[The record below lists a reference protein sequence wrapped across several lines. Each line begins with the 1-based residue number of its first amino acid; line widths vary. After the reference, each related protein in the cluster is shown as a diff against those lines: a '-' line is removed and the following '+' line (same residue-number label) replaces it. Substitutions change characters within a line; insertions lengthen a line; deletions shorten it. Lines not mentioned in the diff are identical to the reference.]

1 MKNLENIKESRL
13 KDPEFKKRVME
24 HVVEVF
30 TDTLTNPNYR
40 HLFSDPQSVI
50 DRVERGEKLEEDFNF
65 LNGALVV
72 AGQDMGLSPDEI
84 DKLKTLVFEKPHER
98 FVKSDE

>member
-1 MKNLENIKESRL
+1 MESLEKKNKSRLEN
-13 KDPEFKKRVME
+13 PELRKNVIN
-24 HVVEVF
+24 HVVDVF
-30 TDTLTNPNYR
+30 ADTLTNPNYR

-50 DRVERGEKLEEDFNF
+50 DKVERGIKLEEDLNF

-84 DKLKTLVFEKPHER
+84 DELRALIFEKPRNKFINNNE
-98 FVKSDE
+98 